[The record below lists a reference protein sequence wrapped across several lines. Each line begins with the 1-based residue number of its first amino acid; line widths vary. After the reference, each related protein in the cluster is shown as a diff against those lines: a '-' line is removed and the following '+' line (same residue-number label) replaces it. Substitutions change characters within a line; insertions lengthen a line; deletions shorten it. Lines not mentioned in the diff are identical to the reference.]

1 MFAFCISL
9 LATIIHFISWL
20 LLKIGSHIEE
30 EEVFQGDLC
39 RVSGILGVPVV
50 VGWGGSLTYRDS
62 TQADKVNER
71 VQVIGKRVCA
81 GNSGAR
87 GCQYFRGE
95 GWVGV

>member
-1 MFAFCISL
+1 MCAFCISL
-9 LATIIHFISWL
+9 LATVIHFISWL

-30 EEVFQGDLC
+30 EEVFQGDLR

-50 VGWGGSLTYRDS
+50 VGGGSLTYRDP

-71 VQVIGKRVCA
+71 VRAIGKRVCA
-81 GNSGAR
+81 GNSGAQ
-87 GCQYFRGE
+87 GCQYLRGE